1 MDDCSCAEASW
12 MPLIGVL
19 IGGGLAALFF
29 WLSPPPAPGGGPP
42 PARFVVQRDDL
53 GRVVNVQQ
61 G

>member
-29 WLSPPPAPGGGPP
+29 WLFTQSAPVVAGA